1 MNNISFNFKILS
13 VMKKTVATLL
23 FFAFTIGAFSQV
35 PENWEGKVMTVNGL
49 IPADSMGITLP
60 HEHLLIVHNV

>member
-1 MNNISFNFKILS
+1 MKTTVTILM
-13 VMKKTVATLL
+13 V
-23 FFAFTIGAFSQV
+23 FAFTISVFSQV

-60 HEHLLIVHNV
+60 HEHLLIVHTFDYLEPDQ